1 MKKTISIH
9 LQGIPFIIEE
19 DAYQVL
25 NNYLKRLQ
33 EVLKNEKGVAEII
46 QDVELRMVE
55 LFTKQLENGK
65 KVIEASGVEEV
76 IGMMGT
82 PDAFGEESVFDFK
95 EKARD
100 SREKLNERRFFRD
113 TETAIVGGV
122 SSGLAGYLGID
133 VVFIRAI
140 FILLTFLGFF
150 GIPIYL
156 VLWIITPK
164 AKTSYEKLQMRGK
177 PVNLETM
184 KEEIEQ
190 ASERIQNR
198 TKNFARSLE
207 QNGRL
212 ASIFRRIGRIFTILI
227 GIFFL
232 FLASVLLISGF
243 AVLFVGPEWI
253 PIQIDGDFVTLREAA
268 MLVVDEESDFNY
280 VFYGTILVASSLVFG
295 LFLTAIKLLFPIK
308 SLIFRSFSLFLI
320 IAAIAG
326 TLMLFYGGAKIGRSF
341 AAEGEVEREI
351 LVENLDELNIHVKRD
366 REKNID
372 GYYWNFN
379 DDDMGVFQIVGDE
392 IEQFG
397 IKLDFR
403 TSEDNLFRVIQKSS
417 ARGRNWGKAQERAKA
432 IKAEI
437 EAAGDSIKIPF
448 YYSYPLEDKI
458 RDQEWKLVV
467 RVPRGKKVFIKGEQ
481 VYPKSDWSDT
491 RNESIHGY
499 INSEGEFKSW

>member
-19 DAYQVL
+19 DAYQIL

-76 IGMMGT
+76 ISMMGT
-82 PDAFGEESVFDFK
+82 PDTFGEEPISEFT
-95 EKARD
+95 E
-100 SREKLNERRFFRD
+100 SREIPTERRFFRD

-122 SSGLAGYLGID
+122 SSGLAAYFRID

-164 AKTSYEKLQMRGK
+164 AKTSYEKLQMKGK
-177 PVNLETM
+177 TVNLESM

-190 ASERIQNR
+190 ASERIQSR
-198 TKNFARSLE
+198 TKSFATSINE
-207 QNGRL
+207 HGRL
-212 ASIFRRIGRIFTILI
+212 GSVFRRIARVFSVLI

-232 FLASVLLISGF
+232 FLATVLLLSGF
-243 AVLFVGPEWI
+243 AVLFIGPEWI
-253 PIQIDGDFVTLREAA
+253 PIQIDGEFITLREAA

-280 VFYGTILVASSLVFG
+280 VFYGTILVASSIIFG
-295 LFLTAIKLLFPIK
+295 LFLTAIRFLFPVK
-308 SLIFRSFSLFLI
+308 SLIFRSFSLLLI
-320 IAAIAG
+320 IASIIG
-326 TLMLFYGGAKIGRSF
+326 TMLLFYGGAKIGRSF
-341 AAEGEVEREI
+341 AAEGEVEKEI
-351 LVENLDELNIHVKRD
+351 LVENLDRLNIQVQRD
-366 REKNID
+366 SAKGMN
-372 GYYWNFN
+372 GYFMIN
-379 DDDMGVFQIVGDE
+379 DEDMGVFQIIGDE
-392 IEQFG
+392 IEQYG
-397 IKLDFR
+397 MKIDFR
-403 TSEDNLFRVIQKSS
+403 ISDDDVFRVIQTNS
-417 ARGRNWGKAQERAKA
+417 ARGRSWGKAQEKAKA

-437 EAAGDSIKIPF
+437 VVSGDTLMIPLF
-448 YYSYPLEDKI
+448 YSYPLKDKI

-467 RVPRGKKVFIKGEQ
+467 RVPRGKTVFINGEQ
-481 VYPKSDWSDT
+481 AYPKVDWSDSY
-491 RNESIHGY
+491 NESIHGY
-499 INSEGEFKSW
+499 INSEGEFESW